1 MYLKYVHDIEN
12 NVFSTVIT
20 IDSLGTEQLSEDEE
34 REMLRDFPSKVAY
47 RNLVFS
53 KNVTLNGTVPEVTES
68 EVGDSVVVVT
78 LPTLSNK
85 ELLLDKDFEAVYRVD
100 VNKIA
105 SSAIDANV
113 LTTKELVAQ
122 AYCLVFD
129 KVITEA
135 VSEIMTEIRK
145 KAPAFSGET
154 IESV

>member
-53 KNVTLNGTVPEVTES
+53 KNVTMNGTVPEVTDS
-68 EVGDSVVVVT
+68 EAGDTVITVT

-85 ELLLDKDFEAVYRVD
+85 ELLLDKDFEAAYRID

-105 SSAIDANV
+105 STAIDENV

-135 VSEIMTEIRK
+135 ISEIMTEIRQ

-154 IESV
+154 IQSV

>member
-68 EVGDSVVVVT
+68 EVSDSVVAVT

-105 SSAIDANV
+105 SSAVDTNV

-135 VSEIMTEIRK
+135 ISEIMTEIRK